1 MNKITYVS
9 NNYKKYEHIKEL
21 FDENE
26 ISLNYF
32 DCSFKKPITKDIS
45 STSKKEA
52 EVAYKVLG
60 NPVIVTKTGFYIE
73 EYPKNPDYPG
83 ILLKESGICENIE
96 KLLSDMK
103 GVVNRNCYFINCL
116 TYFDGETM
124 KQFYCSNFG
133 YLLEE
138 AEELNSI
145 YDLFVPTSSSK
156 PLSKLTEEEK
166 EKIHDSRVNVQKQF
180 IDWYKKH
187 MKKDKKT
194 YGKTYKKH

>member
-116 TYFDGETM
+116 TYFDGETI

-156 PLSKLTEEEK
+156 PLSKLTEEER
-166 EKIHDSRVNVQKQF
+166 IRLYDGRVYVQNQF
-180 IDWYKKH
+180 FTWYKKY
-187 MKKDKKT
+187 MKNGNKVYQKT
-194 YGKTYKKH
+194 II

>member
-32 DCSFKKPITKDIS
+32 DCSFKKTITKDIS

-156 PLSKLTEEEK
+156 PLSKLTEEER
-166 EKIHDSRVNVQKQF
+166 IRLYDGRVYVQNQF
-180 IDWYKKH
+180 FTWYKKY
-187 MKKDKKT
+187 MKNGNKVYQKT
-194 YGKTYKKH
+194 II